1 VRFGQKSV
9 WQVLDGCERPAAIQI
24 VPNREAAIEMAI
36 RSSRSGEAI
45 LLAGWGAS
53 RWTTD
58 RDRQGVSDIEIGT
71 KLLREF
77 CEEPQLP
84 AIVAEEPA
92 LKIYRGRTA

>member
-1 VRFGQKSV
+1 
-9 WQVLDGCERPAAIQI
+9 
-24 VPNREAAIEMAI
+24 
-36 RSSRSGEAI
+36 
-45 LLAGWGAS
+45 LAGWGAS